1 MFGVQGDFETTVLY
15 ISISISVLSVASVVY
30 STQLNGVPF
39 SNGTSEKTRMFQR
52 YQVLYPQPFALTY
65 ELSLNH
71 NPGWRRFRSDGSS
84 CSFLPLW
91 PRPVIH
97 LKNLNPNPYPN
108 FRSRPIAK
116 CLTLAFCGLTEV
128 GSRVYLFAN
137 FAMAFKV
144 LALPHECVD
153 SNPDHLLSFIQQG
166 IALLCLLAYCLLVGA
181 MYGRNAQTEEYSL
194 DQFAQVPMIDIISE
208 NDTYEYTHLSMAT
221 GAHHGGTDQHG
232 GVLRSA
238 AGAGSGIDE
247 F

>member
-1 MFGVQGDFETTVLY
+1 
-15 ISISISVLSVASVVY
+15 
-30 STQLNGVPF
+30 
-39 SNGTSEKTRMFQR
+39 MFQR
-52 YQVLYPQPFALTY
+52 YQVLYPKPVAPTH

-71 NPGWRRFRSDGSS
+71 NPDRRCFRSDCSS

-108 FRSRPIAK
+108 FRSRPIAT
-116 CLTLAFCGLTEV
+116 CLTLTLFGLTEV

-144 LALPHECVD
+144 LALPPCDCVD
-153 SNPDHLLSFIQQG
+153 SNPHPLLSFIQQG

-194 DQFAQVPMIDIISE
+194 DQFVKVPMVDIISE
-208 NDTYEYTHLSMAT
+208 DKYIRVHSFINGDRRSSWWHRSTRWRAT
-221 GAHHGGTDQHG
+221 
-232 GVLRSA
+232 LRC
-238 AGAGSGIDE
+238 GCW
-247 F
+247 FRNR